1 MSYYWVNLGVSYK
14 EVRDY
19 KFLWAPS
26 HTYTASGEKTVK
38 AGWGHVPNIKKDDII
53 ICHEN
58 KRIIYVAQALD
69 DAYPAPRPE
78 SRTYDEW
85 KKDGNKV
92 DLNLIVLERPVPT
105 DEFKHHIIERF
116 NEQCEPKLFNVEG
129 NATQNYMVSIP
140 EAVAGIILSSLDS
153 ASLED
158 LKQIPKQT
166 AESKGRKK
174 RKATKGGVRQSRSNA
189 RIGQGAFR
197 DEVLAIWNNTC
208 PVTNVAMP
216 ELLIASHIVPW
227 ALSDD
232 EEKIDGYNGLPLSP
246 NADKLFDKGLISFYD
261 NGEILVSSS
270 LPLATLRALGISE
283 NKVIT
288 GLTEEH
294 AYYLGRHRKIYGFN
308 TSPHR

>member
-1 MSYYWVNLGVSYK
+1 M
-14 EVRDY
+14 
-19 KFLWAPS
+19 
-26 HTYTASGEKTVK
+26 
-38 AGWGHVPNIKKDDII
+38 
-53 ICHEN
+53 
-58 KRIIYVAQALD
+58 
-69 DAYPAPRPE
+69 
-78 SRTYDEW
+78 
-85 KKDGNKV
+85 
-92 DLNLIVLERPVPT
+92 ERSVPT

-116 NEQCEPKLFNVEG
+116 NEQCEPKLFNIEG

-153 ASLED
+153 VNLDD
-158 LKQIPKQT
+158 LKQTSKPT
-166 AESKGRKK
+166 ADSKGRKK

-197 DEVLAIWNNTC
+197 DEVLDIWNNTC
-208 PVTNVAMP
+208 PVTNVTIP
-216 ELLIASHIVPW
+216 ELLIASHIVSW

-246 NADKLFDKGLISFYD
+246 NADKLFDKGLISFSD